1 MSSLKTK
8 SETIAEE
15 FTLEGLREHF
25 ITQIDAESYSDTA
38 LNETYEEFLFQL
50 SLQVRKT
57 ADSLAGC
64 GVNFFW
70 AVYMQEAILD
80 PQDVRSN
87 YNYIDSKGQNHEGMN
102 AIIASIVYG
111 FDVDALTSNYWR
123 VKDLGLV

>member
-1 MSSLKTK
+1 MSTLKTK

-57 ADSLAGC
+57 ADSLAGF

-80 PQDVRSN
+80 PEDVRSN
-87 YNYIDSKGQNHEGMN
+87 YNYTDNEGRTFEGMN

-123 VKDLGLV
+123 VKDLKLV

>member
-8 SETIAEE
+8 SEAIAKE
-15 FTLEGLREHF
+15 FSLEGLREHF

-70 AVYMQEAILD
+70 AINMQDAILD
-80 PQDVRSN
+80 PHDVRSD
-87 YNYIDSKGQNHEGMN
+87 YIYTDSEGRLFEGLN

-111 FDVDALTSNYWR
+111 FDVDSLISNYWK